1 MRGGIYRVTVDGVV
15 IRSGKPVRLYGA
27 SITSGA
33 TAAQVAFRNG
43 TADTDTLIVE
53 AAGEPNQTVE
63 APNIPTEGVLFP
75 AGLFVDVGDATAV
88 VCFAE
93 LVSAS

>member
-1 MRGGIYRVTVDGVV
+1 MRGGIYRLTADDVL

-33 TAAQVAFRNG
+33 TGGVVAFRNG
-43 TADTDTLIVE
+43 TAATDTLILE
-53 AAGEPNQTVE
+53 GQGTPNQTVNV
-63 APNIPTEGVLFP
+63 PDIPEEGVLFP
-75 AGLFVDVGDATAV
+75 AGLFVDVDANATAV

-93 LVSAS
+93 LVTG

>member
-1 MRGGIYRVTVDGVV
+1 MRGGTYRITEDTAL

-33 TAAQVAFRNG
+33 TAAKVSFRNG
-43 TADTDTLIVE
+43 TAATDTLIYE
-53 AAGEPNQTVE
+53 GHGEPNLTVD
-63 APNIPTEGVLFP
+63 ATDIPAEGIFFP
-75 AGLFVDVGDATAV
+75 AGLFVDIDANATAV

-93 LVSAS
+93 LVTG